1 MRDVSKV
8 KWPIGI
14 HKGSLIGTIP
24 DQYLQWAVDEAK
36 DIWATTRKLAVDE
49 LERRKLLGISISR
62 EEAGKEGIELEN
74 LKVSLVSYDENEI
87 GDLKMEILE
96 KVYPMIENIITTTV
110 EMCGEFA
117 KKKCDEAG
125 ISLENES
132 SDLQK
137 NIEHIYTK
145 A

>member
-14 HKGSLIGTIP
+14 HKGDLIGTIP
-24 DQYLQWAVDEAK
+24 DQYLQWVIDEAK

-49 LERRKLLGISISR
+49 LERRKLLGISIPR
-62 EEAGKEGIELEN
+62 EEAGKEGVELEN
-74 LKVSLVSYDENEI
+74 LKVALVSYDENEI

-96 KVYPMIENIITTTV
+96 KVYPMIENIISTTIT
-110 EMCGEFA
+110 MCGEFA
-117 KKKCDEAG
+117 KKKCDEVGIVLEDKAG
-125 ISLENES
+125 
-132 SDLQK
+132 DLQK